1 MLAQISSM
9 QEYVVA
15 RAKVRCYNTLKT
27 KNCMQMQYSNYRWLA
42 KVDTS
47 EQTFIV
53 AETKKL
59 RRFGSEAFV
68 SHKILLTYVNFCIFE
83 V

>member
-1 MLAQISSM
+1 MLAQISGM

-27 KNCMQMQYSNYRWLA
+27 KNCMQMQYSNNRWLA

-59 RRFGSEAFV
+59 RRFGLEAFV
-68 SHKILLTYVNFCIFE
+68 SHKILLMHLCQLLHI
-83 V
+83 